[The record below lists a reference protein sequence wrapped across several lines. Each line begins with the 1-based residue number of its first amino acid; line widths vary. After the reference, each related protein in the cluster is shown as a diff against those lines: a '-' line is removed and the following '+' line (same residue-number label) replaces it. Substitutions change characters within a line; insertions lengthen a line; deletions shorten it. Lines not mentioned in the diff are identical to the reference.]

1 MDSQNNNF
9 NKRDLANYNLYTSGT
24 PDGSAL
30 VKTQSTK
37 ANKQP

>member
-24 PDGSAL
+24 SDGSAL
-30 VKTQSTK
+30 VKTK
-37 ANKQP
+37 ANKQQ